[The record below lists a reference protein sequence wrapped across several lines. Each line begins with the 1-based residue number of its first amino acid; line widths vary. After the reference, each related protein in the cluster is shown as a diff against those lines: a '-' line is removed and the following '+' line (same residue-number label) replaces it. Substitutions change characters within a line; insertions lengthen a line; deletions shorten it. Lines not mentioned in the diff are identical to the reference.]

1 MADPDVPWA
10 VVAALVELTERAL
23 AEGLDAAVDAAADR
37 LRAAGFDPAGPI
49 AEPSFAAAVASAARA
64 LAAREEGTADV
75 DELREL
81 ARLDDLTGALN
92 RRAFFVRLEE
102 ELARAQRAGTA
113 VTLVLYDL
121 DGFKAINDEHGHP
134 AGDVALRGFAQH
146 LGANLRAYDS
156 VGRIGGDEFALL
168 LIGIEPNAEASIL
181 GRLSTTLASAGP
193 GTTDVHASF
202 GAARYPEDGATRD
215 ELVAVADRRLYEH
228 KRRLAE

>member
-1 MADPDVPWA
+1 VNDPEVPWA

-37 LRAAGFDPAGPI
+37 LRSAGLDPAGPV
-49 AEPSFAAAVASAARA
+49 AQPAFAAAVASAARA
-64 LAAREEGTADV
+64 ITAREEGAPEL

-92 RRAFFVRLEE
+92 RRAFFVRVEE

-121 DGFKAINDEHGHP
+121 DGLKAINDEHGHP
-134 AGDVALRGFAQH
+134 AGDVALRRFAEH
-146 LGANLRAYDS
+146 LSANLRSYDF

-168 LIGIEPNAEASIL
+168 LIGIDPEAEARIL
-181 GRLSTTLASAGP
+181 SRLAATLASAGP
-193 GTTDVHASF
+193 GSVDLHASF
-202 GAARYPEDGATRD
+202 GTARYPDDGRTR
-215 ELVAVADRRLYEH
+215 EVLVEVADRRLYED
-228 KRRLAE
+228 KRRTG

>member
-1 MADPDVPWA
+1 VTEQEVPWA

-37 LRAAGFDPAGPI
+37 LRAAGFDPAGSI
-49 AEPSFAAAVASAARA
+49 AQPPFAAAVASAARA
-64 LAAREEGTADV
+64 LAAREEGAPDV

-102 ELARAQRAGTA
+102 ELARAQRASSS

-134 AGDVALRGFAQH
+134 AGDLALRGFAEH
-146 LGANLRAYDS
+146 LGANLRASDS
-156 VGRIGGDEFALL
+156 DGRIGGDEFALL
-168 LIGIEPNAEASIL
+168 LIGIDPAAEARIL
-181 GRLSTTLASAGP
+181 GRLATTYATAGP
-193 GTTDVHASF
+193 GTTDVQASF
-202 GAARYPEDGATRD
+202 GAARFPDDGVTRD
-215 ELVAVADRRLYEH
+215 ELVQVADRRLYDH
-228 KRRLAE
+228 KRRLG